1 MCLCVCVN
9 LFLLQWSNLLIVF
22 LLKVYLSLEP
32 VCWLVGR
39 SVARLVNWPVG
50 WSVCHSIHS
59 ILKRQESYTSMLLS
73 EHLLITFLLFHQA
86 FLYFA
91 HLSSSSL
98 SPSHPP
104 DVRGDFPLPHTPVG
118 AGEGERAVGGYSP
131 IPNYR
136 VVKCTVQTFA
146 EK

>member
-1 MCLCVCVN
+1 MCCVN

-22 LLKVYLSLEP
+22 WLEVYLSLEP

-118 AGEGERAVGGYSP
+118 AGEGGEGGWGLLP
-131 IPNYR
+131 HP
-136 VVKCTVQTFA
+136 KL
-146 EK
+146 